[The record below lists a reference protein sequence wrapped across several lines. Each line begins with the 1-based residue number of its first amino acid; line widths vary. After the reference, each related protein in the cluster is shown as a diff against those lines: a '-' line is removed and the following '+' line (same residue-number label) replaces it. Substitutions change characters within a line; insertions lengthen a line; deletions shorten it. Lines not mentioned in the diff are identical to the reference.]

1 MIRVT
6 SRLSSWKKIV
16 VQDARDHWDL
26 KNLSKQLLYWM
37 CSNKP
42 TLTICGNQH
51 PPSHY
56 LVHNNLGRGVQCK
69 FGVYLPRCNFLLHPG
84 ARRLELEFH
93 TSYLQWGHQKV
104 IWTVKI
110 GQILGCYAECLPV
123 YKIQACSKQRFP
135 PTSLQVFLFIET
147 WNFSLINYRT

>member
-1 MIRVT
+1 VDLHLLKSKTGSQMIRVT

-16 VQDARDHWDL
+16 VQDTWDNSDV
-26 KNLSKQLLYWM
+26 KNLSKQLLCWM

-51 PPSHY
+51 PLSHY
-56 LVHNNLGRGVQCK
+56 LDHNNLGRGVQCK
-69 FGVYLPRCNFLLHPG
+69 FRMYLPRCNFLLQPG

-93 TSYLQWGHQKV
+93 TSYLEQGHHKV

-110 GQILGCYAECLPV
+110 GQTLGCYAECLPV
-123 YKIQACSKQRFP
+123 YMIQVCSKQSFP
-135 PTSLQVFLFIET
+135 PTSL
-147 WNFSLINYRT
+147 